1 MAVLYV
7 IAGPPCA
14 GKSTYIAGRRAPD
27 DAVCDMDALA
37 EALGA
42 RLARAPSAL
51 QRHCARAA
59 RDAVADAMMRVL
71 GPADGPDAWLIHCH
85 PSAAQLA
92 TYGAAGATVIVLD
105 PGIEECLR
113 RARAD
118 HRPRW
123 TAEAIGEWYSAPVVV
138 EQDEPTASRPW

>member
-1 MAVLYV
+1 MIAVLYV

-14 GKSTYIAGRRAPD
+14 GKSTYVAGRRAPD

-42 RLARAPSAL
+42 RLPRSPSPQ
-51 QRHCARAA
+51 QRHYARVA
-59 RDAVADAMMRVL
+59 RDAVADAMMA
-71 GPADGPDAWLIHCH
+71 ADGPIDAWLIHCH

-92 TYGAAGATVIVLD
+92 TYAAAGASVIVLD

-113 RARAD
+113 RARED

-123 TAEAIGEWYSAPVVV
+123 TAEAIAEWYGAPVVV
-138 EQDEPTASRPW
+138 ESGAPLVSRPW